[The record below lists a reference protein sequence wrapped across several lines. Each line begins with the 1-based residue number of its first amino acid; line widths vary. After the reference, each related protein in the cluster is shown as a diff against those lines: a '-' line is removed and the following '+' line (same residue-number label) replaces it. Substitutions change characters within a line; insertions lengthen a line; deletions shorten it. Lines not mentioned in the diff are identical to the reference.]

1 MATVDGSSGSR
12 ATVEQVHLERERVRS
27 SRMERLQEA
36 TARLAAALT
45 VQEVSDAVL
54 AVTTD
59 VLASASGVVYLDDGT
74 GTLRLCAWRGVPP
87 SVEGW
92 QVLPHDSRWPLTAAV
107 STRSPVFVRDRDEL
121 LHRYPDLAAIDMPA
135 SQLRAIAALPLL
147 HLGRVVGALGV
158 SFAGERTF
166 DEDERRWLSSIA
178 SQAAVAADRALLYQ
192 GERQARREAQAA
204 QREAERARDEAETL
218 YRLAESL
225 SASQLELEAIVQRV
239 TDEATRLTGAE
250 FGAFFYNV
258 IDAGGEAYLLY
269 TLSGAPKEA
278 FAKLGLPRNTPIFA
292 ATFGGEAVVRLD
304 DVKKDPRYGTMAP
317 HHGMPK
323 GHLPVTSY
331 LAVPVTSRSGEVLG
345 GLFFGHSQPARFTE
359 QHERVTRS
367 LAATAALAI
376 DNAKLYR
383 ATRDAQDRQRR
394 LVERQG
400 ETIRLTEL
408 FIGVLAHDLRTP
420 LTAMLTASELMRSRL
435 PSDEPRNLKTVER
448 IVSSGERM
456 SRMIEQLLDYTRLRV
471 GHGVVLEPKAA
482 HLGALVAQAVDE
494 LLQGHPGATIT
505 VEQQGELDGQWDGDR
520 LGQVFSNLIGN
531 AIQHGAGGTIKILVD
546 GRQPERVEVRVHNE
560 GAIPAPLLARV
571 FEPMIGGSRG
581 KERVG
586 LGLGLF
592 ITREIIATHGGSVSV
607 TSSEGEG
614 TTFAVT
620 LPRATDRPD
629 LDAVA
634 RAGATAA
641 LPSTPGG
648 VPEDLRQSE
657 ARFRLLVESVKDYA
671 IIMLDPNGQVQ
682 TWNVGAKRIKGYDP
696 GEIIGQHF
704 SRFYEESEGRAA
716 GCQMKLE
723 MAARDGRFED
733 EGWRVRKDGSRF
745 WANVV
750 ITALRGSTGELVGFV
765 KVTRDL
771 TERRA
776 LEDERVGRAR
786 AEEALHLR
794 DEFLALASHEL
805 KTPLTVMQMQLDSL
819 RERLGDADEK
829 VSLKLLRAARSTE
842 RLAKLVESLLDVS
855 HLTTGKLKLA
865 RENVDLDAIVARVL
879 EDLESTATRAGCDL
893 RLEVP
898 SGLSGFW
905 DSLRLEQVVN
915 NLLSNAIKYGA
926 GRPITI
932 AAHRDGTDAVLEIRD
947 HGPGIPAADVNR
959 LFRRFERAVSLRN
972 YGGLGLGLYLVQ
984 EIVEAHGGQVSAEN
998 AEGGGARFALR
1009 LPTAAVPAG

>member
-1 MATVDGSSGSR
+1 VATVEASSGSR
-12 ATVEQVHLERERVRS
+12 AKVEQVHLERERARW
-27 SRMERLQEA
+27 SRIERLQQA

-45 VQEVSDAVL
+45 VQQVSDAVL
-54 AVTTD
+54 AVTGD
-59 VLASASGVVYLDDGT
+59 VLESSADVVYLDDGT
-74 GTLRLCAWRGVPP
+74 GTLRLSAWRGVPP
-87 SVEGW
+87 DMQEW
-92 QVLPHDSRWPLTAAV
+92 QVLSGDTRRPLSAAV
-107 STRSPVFVRDRDEL
+107 STRSPLFIRDRDEL
-121 LHRYPDLAAIDMPA
+121 VARYPELAAVEMPGPPLGA
-135 SQLRAIAALPLL
+135 LAALPLI
-147 HLGRVVGALGV
+147 HLGRVLGALGV
-158 SFAGERTF
+158 SFDGPRGF
-166 DEDERRWLSSIA
+166 DEEERRWLTSIA
-178 SQAAVAADRALLYQ
+178 SQAALAADRARLYQ
-192 GERQARREAQAA
+192 AEQQARRDAQAA

-225 SASQLELEAIVQRV
+225 SASQLDLESIVQRV

-258 IDAGGEAYLLY
+258 VDAGGEAYLLY

-292 ATFGGEAVVRLD
+292 PTFAGEAVRLD

-317 HHGMPK
+317 HHGMPR

-331 LAVPVTSRSGEVLG
+331 LAVPVMSRSGEVLG
-345 GLFFGHSQPARFTE
+345 GLFFGHSRPARFTE

-383 ATRDAQDRQRR
+383 ATLDAQEKQRR
-394 LVERQG
+394 LVESQG

-420 LTAMLTASELMRSRL
+420 LAAMLTASELVRSRL
-435 PSDEPRNLKTVER
+435 PSEETRNLKTVDR
-448 IVSSGERM
+448 VIASGQRM

-471 GHGVVLEPKAA
+471 GHGMVLEPKAA
-482 HLGALVAQAVDE
+482 DLGALVSQAADE
-494 LLQGHPGATIT
+494 VQQSHPGAPIT
-505 VEQQGELDGQWDGDR
+505 VEQKGELTGRWDVDR

-531 AIQHGAGGTIKILVD
+531 AIQHGHGDGVRIVVD
-546 GRQPERVEVRVHNE
+546 GSDPERVRAYVHNE
-560 GAIPAPLLARV
+560 GAIPSPLLPRV
-571 FEPMIGGSRG
+571 FEPLIGGSRG
-581 KERVG
+581 KDRAG

-592 ITREIIATHGGSVSV
+592 ITREIVAAHGGSVTVNS
-607 TSSEGEG
+607 TEGDG
-614 TTFAVT
+614 TTFAVS
-620 LPRATDRPD
+620 LPRSTEAQTSVAGPVAEAPA
-629 LDAVA
+629 LASTA
-634 RAGATAA
+634 RA
-641 LPSTPGG
+641 

-671 IIMLDPNGQVQ
+671 IIMLDPTGHVQ

-704 SRFYEESEGRAA
+704 SRFYEDSENRAA
-716 GCQMKLE
+716 DCQAKLE
-723 MAARDGRFED
+723 RAARDGRHED

-750 ITALRGSTGELVGFV
+750 ITALRGSNGQLVGFV

-776 LEDERVGRAR
+776 LEDERVGRVR

-805 KTPLTVMQMQLDSL
+805 KTPLTVMQMQLEGL
-819 RERLGDADEK
+819 REQLGSADEK
-829 VSLKLLRAARSTE
+829 VALKLLRATRSTE
-842 RLAKLVESLLDVS
+842 RLARLVESLLDVS
-855 HLTTGKLKLA
+855 HLTTGKLKLQ
-865 RENVDLDAIVARVL
+865 RERLDLGALVTRVL
-879 EDLESTATRAGCDL
+879 DDLEPTVTRAGCALQLHLDPG
-893 RLEVP
+893 VI
-898 SGLSGFW
+898 GWW
-905 DSLRLEQVVN
+905 DQLRLEQVVH

-926 GRPITI
+926 AKPIAITARLDGG
-932 AAHRDGTDAVLEIRD
+932 AALLEIRD
-947 HGPGIPAADVNR
+947 HGPGIPAADPAR

-984 EIVEAHGGQVSAEN
+984 KIVEGHGGQVIAEN
-998 AEGGGARFALR
+998 ADGGGARFQLR
-1009 LPTAAVPAG
+1009 LPTAAPDR